1 MTAPRPS
8 PLSGLRHLALN
19 VSDLAACEQFY
30 AGLLGL
36 RVDWRPDADNLYLT
50 SGNDNLALHRAKE
63 SILNRQAQPLDHFGF
78 VLDAPQQVD
87 AWHAWLRDRGVA
99 IKAAPRDHR
108 DGSRSFYCL
117 DPDGNTVQFIFLP
130 ARAQNDA

>member
-1 MTAPRPS
+1 M
-8 PLSGLRHLALN
+8 RHLALN
-19 VSDLAACEQFY
+19 VSDLGACEQFY

-36 RVDWRPDADNLYLT
+36 RVDWRPDADNLYLS
-50 SGNDNLALHRAKE
+50 SGNDNLALHRAK
-63 SILNRQAQPLDHFGF
+63 SPLNRQAQPLDHFGF
-78 VLDAPQQVD
+78 VLDAPEQVD
-87 AWHAWLRDRGVA
+87 AWHAWLRERGVA

-130 ARAQNDA
+130 ARVQNDA